1 MNMYEALYIIDK
13 DVSEESRQAVIDK
26 LSDVVTSIGGEVE
39 NVDKWG
45 IRKYAYPI
53 NFKSEGFYVLMN
65 FTAAPEV
72 PAEIERL
79 VRIMDETVRVMV
91 VRR

>member
-1 MNMYEALYIIDK
+1 
-13 DVSEESRQAVIDK
+13 
-26 LSDVVTSIGGEVE
+26 
-39 NVDKWG
+39 
-45 IRKYAYPI
+45 
-53 NFKSEGFYVLMN
+53 MN